1 MQKTSNLDGLDLEL
15 SQNTRAFDATP
26 LKANITG
33 KEEEKKVDKAH
44 ELIKKNELLD
54 SLDLNV
60 GMDALMKLQAQW
72 GQSNKAKPA
81 ASAR

>member
-15 SQNTRAFDATP
+15 SQNTRAFDVTP

-44 ELIKKNELLD
+44 QLIKKNELLD

-72 GQSNKAKPA
+72 G
-81 ASAR
+81 